1 MKTKLSFW
9 ARSVIVICMLV
20 VGCSQAW
27 AENRKVTVYWE
38 NATAVPTDYARVK
51 VDDGTTTYDEDSGR
65 PSSHQ
70 GPTTIDGT
78 SYWYHEF
85 NSIPTT
91 VATTSS
97 PLYINFCYG
106 DDSNESNLTWATNID
121 KKITSLPSNNV
132 SLFYKYSD
140 GKFYLAKTVDNSNYT
155 INYYT
160 VNGTPSISGSNVT
173 SATGSNKTWN
183 SGASASE
190 DSYTVTLTD
199 GNYSFTAGS
208 KSSDAY
214 FAIDAAGAFYEGT
227 SQPTFNNCTITY
239 SSTATGTCKL
249 YVNDVEVATGSGNG
263 VENTYTLT
271 LLSDNTSATV
281 KVVDSDGKYK
291 QINNVTSDSSIK
303 IENFKVYFR
312 YQDDSKACT
321 AVDGSSTPISLS
333 TTADAKGYTWYYA
346 TFPYASSAAGT
357 VTVSDVSGKNYT
369 FNTNSEKWYVITGN
383 NEATAYP
390 SKEEAELAEA
400 SMLNVT
406 IHYRAQINGVAK
418 DASITT
424 KDKNGNDVTATAPG
438 SNTDAYGFTWKTAS
452 YNARTS
458 SYSARIS
465 AEGCSTTITSITSDS
480 WIVLKGT
487 GEYTAYASE
496 AEALAAEKKA
506 VGKTITIY
514 YRDGAS
520 ISSPSGYLEE
530 GKKSTDYDP
539 EAELV
544 DERGNEWHYQ
554 SFLIDKNKGM
564 DFNSYT
570 AQKSDVWLI
579 GSTKY
584 DTKADALAAET
595 DKSWYF
601 VSPELTNSQ
610 CLPAFRLGNIIN
622 REDKG
627 TEQYAINDDKFTFH
641 MKDCDIQ
648 KFVEKADNTYT
659 EGMNIHYWIQNA
671 DGSIKYTAKGDGVID
686 NQIYEDLS
694 SGSAKYIFVKGIGDS
709 DRIHV
714 WKNGGSAETTWPG
727 SPLSKSNTLTIN
739 GESGWYY
746 YKTNGSSDRLQINN
760 GTDSWKRE
768 FEFSGSITLKVIE
781 GEGTTANV
789 TSYPEPSGSAIY
801 VLGSNK
807 NDITNSANSNY
818 IYRSGESYAECKQT
832 SPSTNSFV
840 LKQNTAQSYTWTL
853 NTGNAY
859 GNDTQSGGMPIGD
872 TPITYQKES
881 VTIEMNYQHDDLK
894 SPEGAKLAIPD
905 DEHHKFYL
913 IGNVDGTGFHAMD
926 NYPMTR
932 NVYYPNDDTT
942 QHADSITYTLTLNAP
957 KQGFGRMFAGVIN
970 SEMWEEY
977 GSGVSGEKSVTWYGS
992 VIRPQVPMN
1001 RDAIALYGGLISNG
1015 NESATSV
1022 SYKQGS
1028 QALTP
1033 RVDESKV
1040 SSYIIHVNL
1049 TTATYWIEL
1058 LESSDDMDS
1067 PVSSKQFYIAGP
1079 AVIDAPDVSD
1089 TDDYW
1094 TVYNS
1099 NGTRRTDNQY
1109 VMTYSSNDQ
1118 CYIATVHLTQGLPFR
1133 FMIGDYSHNFGEDN
1147 VAPRTETA
1155 ELALNAS
1162 HIETCETNYFN
1173 MVNENLQTDVNTPK
1187 VGENIMFNLP
1197 TGTYTVRFYTQMY
1210 KRTSGETPSFGGQ
1223 YYYTIDY
1230 HIGMTAGADGVA
1242 ARSIPGDDF
1251 VCYKNWSDHLAYVC
1265 PETVKMYY
1273 VTGFNAEAQS
1283 AVMAKFEP
1291 SQQYIPAN
1299 TPLILGSNASIV
1311 KNEDYTYI
1319 IKPLDPYGLLL
1330 NDSEFKKVRV
1340 EEKDQ
1345 TDNEEEDQTDNNVNK
1360 LLPVYHKTP
1369 VNAGTK
1375 NGDDYKVRNYG
1386 FGTLMPNGGSMKALR
1401 FWRIHTEG
1409 TNISAHKCYL
1419 AIPNTSGIN
1428 LEYGLDPYTM
1438 PSTSPAK
1445 SITWIWAN
1453 DIIEDNESDNIV
1465 TEVETPI
1472 FTAKTDDNAVYNM
1485 QGIRLN
1491 KRPTTPGLYIIGGK
1505 KVLVK

>member
-1 MKTKLSFW
+1 MKAKLSFL

-27 AENRKVTVYWE
+27 ADNRKVAVYWE
-38 NATAVPTDYARVK
+38 STTAVSPAYARVK
-51 VDDGTTTYDEDSGR
+51 VDDGITIYDMDGAR

-70 GPTTIDGT
+70 GPTIIDGT
-78 SYWYHEF
+78 SYWFHKF

-91 VATTSS
+91 VATEEK
-97 PLYINFCYG
+97 PLNINFCYG
-106 DDSNESNLTWATNID
+106 DDTDERNLTWAINKD
-121 KKITSLPSNNV
+121 KIIKSLPSNNV
-132 SLFYKYSD
+132 SLFYKYS
-140 GKFYLAKTVDNSNYT
+140 GGQFYLAKIVDN
-155 INYYT
+155 I
-160 VNGTPSISGSNVT
+160 
-173 SATGSNKTWN
+173 
-183 SGASASE
+183 E
-190 DSYTVTLTD
+190 D
-199 GNYSFTAGS
+199 
-208 KSSDAY
+208 
-214 FAIDAAGAFYEGT
+214 
-227 SQPTFNNCTITY
+227 
-239 SSTATGTCKL
+239 
-249 YVNDVEVATGSGNG
+249 
-263 VENTYTLT
+263 
-271 LLSDNTSATV
+271 
-281 KVVDSDGKYK
+281 
-291 QINNVTSDSSIK
+291 
-303 IENFKVYFR
+303 FKVYFR
-312 YQDDSKACT
+312 YQDDSKECT
-321 AVDGSSTPISLS
+321 AVDGSSHTISLS
-333 TTADAKGYTWYYA
+333 TTTDAKGYTWYYA
-346 TFPYASSAAGT
+346 TFPYASPAAGT
-357 VTVSDVSGKNYT
+357 VTVSGVSGKNYT

-383 NEATAYP
+383 NEAIAYP
-390 SKEEAELAEA
+390 SKEGAELAET
-400 SMLNVT
+400 SVLNVT
-406 IHYRAQINGVAK
+406 IHYRAQIDGVAK

-424 KDKNGNDVTATAPG
+424 KDKNGNDVTAT
-438 SNTDAYGFTWKTAS
+438 STDSDTDKYGFTWNTAS

-465 AEGCSTTITSITSDS
+465 AEGCGTTISSITSDS
-480 WIVLKGT
+480 WIVLKGA
-487 GEYTAYASE
+487 GEYTFYASE
-496 AEALAAEKKA
+496 PEAQAAEKKA

-520 ISSPSGYLEE
+520 ISNPSGYLEV
-530 GKKSTDYDP
+530 GKKSTGYTP
-539 EAELV
+539 EAMLV
-544 DERGNEWHYQ
+544 DEKGNEWHYQ

-564 DFNSYT
+564 SFNSYYNTTFNNTYT
-570 AQKSDVWLI
+570 AQTSDVWLI
-579 GSTKY
+579 GPTKY
-584 DTKADALAAET
+584 NTKAAAIAAET
-595 DKSWYF
+595 DNSWYF

-622 REDKG
+622 REDKDPG
-627 TEQYAINDDKFTFH
+627 KYAINNDKYTFH

-648 KFVEKADNTYT
+648 KFVVQAGKTYT
-659 EGMNIHYWIQNA
+659 PGMNIKYWIQNA
-671 DGSIKYTAKGDGVID
+671 DGSIKYTAKGDGISD
-686 NQIYEDLS
+686 NQIYEDLRND
-694 SGSAKYIFVKGIGDS
+694 AKYIFVKGIGDS
-709 DRIHV
+709 DHIHV
-714 WKNGGSAETTWPG
+714 WQHDGATETTWPG
-727 SPLSKSNTLTIN
+727 PTLSKSNTLTIN

-768 FEFSGSITLKVIE
+768 FEFSGSITLKISN

-818 IYRSGESYAECKQT
+818 IYRSGESYAECKQ
-832 SPSTNSFV
+832 SSSSTNSFV

-859 GNDTQSGGMPIGD
+859 GNDAHDGATPIGD

-881 VTIEMNYQHDDLK
+881 VTIEMNYQHGTLT

-905 DEHHKFYL
+905 DVNHKFYL
-913 IGNVDGTGFHAMD
+913 IGNVDGTGFHAMA

-932 NVYYPNDDTT
+932 NVYYPNDNTSED
-942 QHADSITYTLTLNAP
+942 ADSITYTLTLNAP
-957 KQGFGRMFAGVIN
+957 QQGFGRMFAGVIN
-970 SEMWEEY
+970 SKMWEEY

-1022 SYKQGS
+1022 SYRQGS

-1058 LESSDDMDS
+1058 LESSDDTDT
-1067 PVSSKQFYIAGP
+1067 PVGSKLFYIAGP
-1079 AVIDAPDVSD
+1079 AVSGTAND
-1089 TDDYW
+1089 W
-1094 TVYNS
+1094 TVYES
-1099 NGTRRTDNQY
+1099 DGKTHRTQNQH

-1118 CYIATVHLTQGLPFR
+1118 CYIATVKMTNGLPFR
-1133 FMIGDYSHNFGEDN
+1133 FMIGDYTHNFGEDN

-1155 ELALNAS
+1155 ELALDAD

-1173 MVNENLQTDVNTPK
+1173 MVNENLQTVVNTPM
-1187 VGENIMFNLP
+1187 VGTNIMFNLP
-1197 TGTYTVRFYTQMY
+1197 TDTYTVRFYTQMY
-1210 KRTSGETPSFGGQ
+1210 KGTYGNEPTFGGQ

-1230 HIGMTAGADGVA
+1230 HIGMVAGADGVA

-1265 PETVKMYY
+1265 PETIKMYY
-1273 VTGFNAEAQS
+1273 VTGFNADAQS

-1291 SQQYIPAN
+1291 SKQYIPAN

-1311 KNEDYTYI
+1311 KDKDYTYI

-1330 NDSEFKKVRV
+1330 KDSEFRDVRV
-1340 EEKDQ
+1340 TEGQ
-1345 TDNEEEDQTDNNVNK
+1345 TNNNVNK
-1360 LLPVYHKTP
+1360 LLPVYHKKT
-1369 VNAGTK
+1369 VNAGDK
-1375 NGDDYKVRNYG
+1375 DGDHYTVRNYG
-1386 FGTLMPNGGSMKALR
+1386 FGTLVPNGGSMKALR

-1409 TNISAHKCYL
+1409 TDISAHKCYL
-1419 AIPNTSGIN
+1419 AIPKESGID
-1428 LEYGLDPYTM
+1428 LEHGLDPYNM

-1445 SITWIWAN
+1445 SMTWIWAN
-1453 DIIEDNESDNIV
+1453 DIIEDNESDNNG

>member
-1 MKTKLSFW
+1 MKAKLSFL

-27 AENRKVTVYWE
+27 ADNRKVTVYWE
-38 NATAVPTDYARVK
+38 STTAVSTNYARVK
-51 VDDGTTTYDEDSGR
+51 VDGGGTTFDMDGAR
-65 PSSHQ
+65 PSSHL
-70 GPTTIDGT
+70 GPTIIDGT
-78 SYWYHEF
+78 SYWFHKF

-91 VATTSS
+91 IATTSS
-97 PLYINFCYG
+97 PLNINFCYG
-106 DDSNESNLTWATNID
+106 DDSNESNLTWATNKD
-121 KKITSLPSNNV
+121 NTITSLPSNNV
-132 SLFYKYSD
+132 SLFYKFSEVPN
-140 GKFYLAKTVDNSNYT
+140 KHFYLDKIVDN
-155 INYYT
+155 I
-160 VNGTPSISGSNVT
+160 
-173 SATGSNKTWN
+173 A
-183 SGASASE
+183 
-190 DSYTVTLTD
+190 D
-199 GNYSFTAGS
+199 
-208 KSSDAY
+208 
-214 FAIDAAGAFYEGT
+214 
-227 SQPTFNNCTITY
+227 
-239 SSTATGTCKL
+239 
-249 YVNDVEVATGSGNG
+249 
-263 VENTYTLT
+263 
-271 LLSDNTSATV
+271 
-281 KVVDSDGKYK
+281 
-291 QINNVTSDSSIK
+291 
-303 IENFKVYFR
+303 FKVYFR

-321 AVDGSSTPISLS
+321 AVDESSNTISLS
-333 TTADAKGYTWYYA
+333 TTTDAKGYTWYYA
-346 TFPYASSAAGT
+346 SFHYASSAAGT

-390 SKEEAELAEA
+390 SKEEAELAET
-400 SMLNVT
+400 SVLNVT
-406 IHYRAQINGVAK
+406 IHYRAQIDGVAK

-424 KDKNGNDVTATAPG
+424 KDKNGNDVTATGTG
-438 SNTDAYGFTWKTAS
+438 SDTDTYGFTWKTAS

-458 SYSARIS
+458 SYSAKIS
-465 AEGCSTTITSITSDS
+465 AEGYSTTIPSITSDS
-480 WIVLKGT
+480 WIVLNGT
-487 GEYTAYASE
+487 GQYKVYASE
-496 AEALAAEKKA
+496 TEARAAEKKA

-520 ISSPSGYLEE
+520 ISSPSGYLEV

-564 DFNSYT
+564 SFNGYT
-570 AQKSDVWLI
+570 DQKSDVWLI

-584 DTKADALAAET
+584 DTKAAALAAET
-595 DKSWYF
+595 DISWYF

-622 REDKG
+622 REDKDPG
-627 TEQYAINDDKFTFH
+627 QYAINNDKYTFH

-648 KFVEKADNTYT
+648 KFVVQAGNTYT
-659 EGMNIHYWIQNA
+659 SGMNIHYWIQNA
-671 DGSIKYTAKGDGVID
+671 NGSIKYTAKGDGISD
-686 NQIYEDLS
+686 DQIYQDLKN
-694 SGSAKYIFVKGIGDS
+694 GAKYIFVKGIVDS
-709 DRIHV
+709 NHIYV
-714 WKNGGSAETTWPG
+714 WKEGGSNETTWPG
-727 SPLSKSNTLTIN
+727 PTLSKSNTLTIN
-739 GESGWYY
+739 GETGWYY
-746 YKTNGSSDRLQINN
+746 YKTNGSSDRVQINN
-760 GTDSWKRE
+760 GTDSWKK
-768 FEFSGSITLKVIE
+768 EFSFSNSITLKFSS
-781 GEGTTANV
+781 GEGTQANV
-789 TSYPEPSGSAIY
+789 TSYPEPSGSGSGIGATY
-801 VLGSNK
+801 ELGSNK
-807 NDITNSANSNY
+807 INITNSANGNY

-859 GNDTQSGGMPIGD
+859 GNDAHDGGTPIGD

-881 VTIEMNYQHDDLK
+881 VTIEMNYQHGTLT

-905 DEHHKFYL
+905 DENHKFYL

-932 NVYYPNDDTT
+932 NVYYPNDNTALP
-942 QHADSITYTLTLNAP
+942 ADSITYTLTLNAP
-957 KQGFGRMFAGVIN
+957 QQGFGRMFAGVIN
-970 SEMWEEY
+970 SKMWKTY
-977 GSGVSGEKSVTWYGS
+977 GTGVSGEKSVTWYGS

-1022 SYKQGS
+1022 SYRQGS

-1040 SSYIIHVNL
+1040 ASYIIHVNL

-1058 LESSDDMDS
+1058 LESSDDTDT
-1067 PVSSKQFYIAGP
+1067 PVGSKLFYIAGP
-1079 AVIDAPDVSD
+1079 AVIDAPGVSD
-1089 TDDYW
+1089 TDEYW
-1094 TVYNS
+1094 AVYKPD
-1099 NGTRRTDNQY
+1099 GKTRRTDNQH
-1109 VMTYSSNDQ
+1109 VMTYSSKDQ
-1118 CYIATVHLTQGLPFR
+1118 CYIATVKMTQGLPFR
-1133 FMIGDYSHNFGEDN
+1133 FMIGDYTHNFGEDN
-1147 VAPRTETA
+1147 VAPRTETD
-1155 ELALNAS
+1155 ELALGAS

-1173 MVNENLQTDVNTPK
+1173 MVNENLQTVVNTPK
-1187 VGENIMFNLP
+1187 VGKKIMFNLP
-1197 TGTYTVRFYTQMY
+1197 TDTYTVRFYTQMY
-1210 KRTSGETPSFGGQ
+1210 KGTYGETPSFGGQ

-1230 HIGMTAGADGVA
+1230 HIGMVAGADDVA

-1265 PETVKMYY
+1265 PETIKMYY
-1273 VTGFNAEAQS
+1273 VTGFNADAQS

-1311 KNEDYTYI
+1311 KDKDYTYI

-1330 NDSEFKKVRV
+1330 KDSEFRDVRV
-1340 EEKDQ
+1340 TEGQ
-1345 TDNEEEDQTDNNVNK
+1345 TNNNVNK
-1360 LLPVYHKTP
+1360 LLPVYHKTT

-1375 NGDDYKVRNYG
+1375 DGDYYTVRNYG

-1401 FWRIHTEG
+1401 FWRIVTEG
-1409 TNISAHKCYL
+1409 TDISAHKCYL
-1419 AIPNTSGIN
+1419 AIPKESGID
-1428 LEYGLDPYTM
+1428 LEHGLDPYKM

-1453 DIIEDNESDNIV
+1453 DIIEDNESDNNG

>member
-1 MKTKLSFW
+1 MKTKLSFL

-20 VGCSQAW
+20 VGSSQAW
-27 AENRKVTVYWE
+27 ADYRKVTVYWE
-38 NATAVPTDYARVK
+38 STTAVSTNYARVK
-51 VDDGTTTYDEDSGR
+51 VDDGSTIYDQDSNR

-91 VATTSS
+91 VATEEN

-106 DDSNESNLTWATNID
+106 DDSNESNLTFATNND
-121 KKITSLPSNNV
+121 NTITSLPSNNV
-132 SLFYKYSD
+132 SLFYKYS
-140 GKFYLAKTVDNSNYT
+140 GGHFYLYKTVDNSNYT

-173 SATGSNKTWN
+173 PATGSKNTWN
-183 SGASASE
+183 KGASASE
-190 DSYTVTLTD
+190 NAYEVTLTD

-208 KSSDAY
+208 KSSNAY
-214 FAIDAAGAFYEGT
+214 FAIDAAGAYYEGT
-227 SQPTFNNCTITY
+227 SQPAFNNYTITY

-249 YVNDVEVATGSGNG
+249 YVNNVEVATGSGNG

-271 LLSDNTSATV
+271 RLQTRTSGNVSATV
-281 KVVDSDGKYK
+281 KVVDSNGYSK
-291 QINNVTSDSSIK
+291 QIDNVTSNSTIK
-303 IENFKVYFR
+303 IEDFKVYFR

-321 AVDGSSTPISLS
+321 AVDGSSNTISL
-333 TTADAKGYTWYYA
+333 TTTTDAKGYTWYYA

-357 VTVSDVSGKNYT
+357 VTVSDVSAKNYT
-369 FNTNSEKWYVITGN
+369 FNTNSEKWYVITGTN
-383 NEATAYP
+383 KATAYP

-400 SMLNVT
+400 SVLNVT
-406 IHYRAQINGVAK
+406 IHYRAEINGEAK

-424 KDKNGNDVTATAPG
+424 KDNNGNDVTATAPG
-438 SNTDAYGFTWKTAS
+438 SNTDKYGFTWNTAS

-458 SYSARIS
+458 SYSAHIS
-465 AEGCSTTITSITSDS
+465 AESYSTTITSITSDS
-480 WIVLKGT
+480 WIVLNGT
-487 GEYTAYASE
+487 GQYTAYASE

-514 YRDGAS
+514 YRGGAS
-520 ISSPSGYLEE
+520 ISNPSGYLEV
-530 GKKSTDYDP
+530 GKKSTGYTP
-539 EAELV
+539 EAMLV
-544 DERGNEWHYQ
+544 DENGNEWHYQ
-554 SFLIDKNKGM
+554 SFLINKNKGM
-564 DFNSYT
+564 DFNTYT
-570 AQKSDVWLI
+570 AQKYDVWLI

-584 DTKADALAAET
+584 DIKAAALDAET
-595 DKSWYF
+595 DNSWYF
-601 VSPELTNSQ
+601 VSPELTNSE

-622 REDKG
+622 REDKSDK
-627 TEQYAINDDKFTFH
+627 YAINNDKFTFH
-641 MKDCDIQ
+641 MKDCDIK
-648 KFVEKADNTYT
+648 KFVEEAHNTYT
-659 EGMNIHYWIQNA
+659 PGMNIKYWIQNK
-671 DGSIKYTAKGDGVID
+671 DGSIKYTAKDVSSSD
-686 NQIYEDLS
+686 NQIYQDLNND
-694 SGSAKYIFVKGIGDS
+694 AKYIFVKGIGDS

-714 WKNGGSAETTWPG
+714 WQNGGSTETTWPG
-727 SPLSKSNTLTIN
+727 QPLSKSSTLTIN
-739 GESGWYY
+739 GETGWYY

-768 FEFSGSITLKVIE
+768 FEFTGSITLKISN
-781 GEGTTANV
+781 GEGTTADV
-789 TSYPEPSGSAIY
+789 TSYPEY
-801 VLGSNK
+801 ELGSNK
-807 NDITNSANSNY
+807 INITNSTNDNY
-818 IYRSGESYAECKQT
+818 IYRSGESYAECKQG
-832 SPSTNSFV
+832 SSSTNSFV

-859 GNDTQSGGMPIGD
+859 GNDAKDGDTPIGD

-881 VTIEMNYQHDDLK
+881 VTIEMNYQHGTLT

-905 DEHHKFYL
+905 DVNHKFYL

-932 NVYYPNDDTT
+932 NVYYPNDDNT
-942 QHADSITYTLTLNAP
+942 QPADSITYTLTLNAP
-957 KQGFGRMFAGVIN
+957 RQGFGRMFAGVIN
-970 SEMWEEY
+970 SKMWEKY
-977 GSGVSGEKSVTWYGS
+977 GSGVSGEQSVTWYGC

-1022 SYKQGS
+1022 SYRQGS

-1040 SSYIIHVNL
+1040 ASYIIHVNL

-1067 PVSSKQFYIAGP
+1067 PVSSKLFYIAGP
-1079 AVIDAPDVSD
+1079 AVSGTAND
-1089 TDDYW
+1089 W
-1094 TVYNS
+1094 TVYES
-1099 NGTRRTDNQY
+1099 DGTRRTQNQH

-1118 CYIATVHLTQGLPFR
+1118 CYIATVRMTNGLPFR
-1133 FMIGDYSHNFGEDN
+1133 FMIGDYTHNFGEDN
-1147 VAPRTETA
+1147 VAPRIETA

-1173 MVNENLQTDVNTPK
+1173 MVNENLQTVVNTPK
-1187 VGENIMFNLP
+1187 VGTNIMFNLP
-1197 TGTYTVRFYTQMY
+1197 TDTYTVRFYTQMY
-1210 KRTSGETPSFGGQ
+1210 KGEYGSEPTFGGQ

-1230 HIGMTAGADGVA
+1230 HIGMVAGADGVA

-1265 PETVKMYY
+1265 PETIKMYY
-1273 VTGFNAEAQS
+1273 VTDFDAEAQS

-1311 KNEDYTYI
+1311 KDKGYTYI

-1330 NDSEFKKVRV
+1330 NDSEFEKVRV
-1340 EEKDQ
+1340 EEDQ
-1345 TDNEEEDQTDNNVNK
+1345 TNNNVNK
-1360 LLPVYHKTP
+1360 LLPVYHKTT

-1375 NGDDYKVRNYG
+1375 DGDDYIVRNYG
-1386 FGTLMPNGGSMKALR
+1386 FGTLVPNGGSMKALR
-1401 FWRIHTEG
+1401 FWRIVTQG
-1409 TNISAHKCYL
+1409 TDISAHKCYL
-1419 AIPNTSGIN
+1419 AIPKESNID
-1428 LEYGLDPYTM
+1428 LEHGLDPYTM

-1445 SITWIWAN
+1445 SMTWIWAN
-1453 DIIEDNESDNIV
+1453 DIIEDNESDNIA

>member
-1 MKTKLSFW
+1 
-9 ARSVIVICMLV
+9 MLI

-38 NATAVPTDYARVK
+38 STTAVSTDYARVK
-51 VDDGTTTYDEDSGR
+51 VDDGSTTYDMDSNR
-65 PSSHQ
+65 PSSHL

-91 VATTSS
+91 KATTSS

-106 DDSNESNLTWATNID
+106 DDSNQSNLTWATNKD
-121 KKITSLPSNNV
+121 KTITSLPSNNV

-140 GKFYLAKTVDNSNYT
+140 GQFSLAKIVDNSNYT

-173 SATGSNKTWN
+173 SATGSKNTWN
-183 SGASASE
+183 KGASASE
-190 DSYTVTLTD
+190 NTYTVTLTD
-199 GNYSFTAGS
+199 GSYSFTAEP
-208 KSSDAY
+208 KSSNAY
-214 FAIDAAGAFYEGT
+214 FAIDAAGAYYDGT
-227 SQPTFNNCTITY
+227 SQPAFNDYTITY
-239 SSTATGTCKL
+239 SSTTTGNCYL
-249 YVNDVEVATGSGNG
+249 YVNDVQVATGSGNG

-271 LLSDNTSATV
+271 RLQSRTSGNASATV
-281 KVVDSDGKYK
+281 KVVDSDGYSK
-291 QINNVTSDSSIK
+291 QIDNVTSNSIIK
-303 IENFKVYFR
+303 IEDFKVYFR
-312 YQDDSKACT
+312 YQDDSKECT
-321 AVDGSSTPISLS
+321 AVDGSSNTISLS
-333 TTADAKGYTWYYA
+333 TTTDAKGYTWYYA

-369 FNTNSEKWYVITGN
+369 FNTNSEKWYVITGDN
-383 NEATAYP
+383 KATAYP

-400 SMLNVT
+400 SVLNVT
-406 IHYRAQINGVAK
+406 IHYRAQINGEAK
-418 DASITT
+418 DASIAT
-424 KDKNGNDVTATAPG
+424 KDNNGNDVTATG
-438 SNTDAYGFTWKTAS
+438 TDSNTDAYGFTWKTAS

-458 SYSARIS
+458 SYSAHIS
-465 AEGCSTTITSITSDS
+465 ADSYGTTIPSITSDS

-496 AEALAAEKKA
+496 TEALAAEKKA

-520 ISSPSGYLEE
+520 ISSPSGYLEV

-539 EAELV
+539 EAMLV
-544 DERGNEWHYQ
+544 DEKGNEWHYQ

-564 DFNSYT
+564 SFNSYT

-584 DTKADALAAET
+584 DTKAAALAAET
-595 DKSWYF
+595 DNSWYF

-627 TEQYAINDDKFTFH
+627 AYKYAINNDKFTFH
-641 MKDCDIQ
+641 MKDCDIK
-648 KFVEKADNTYT
+648 KFVEQAGKTYT
-659 EGMNIHYWIQNA
+659 SGMNIHYWIQNA
-671 DGSIKYTAKGDGVID
+671 DGSIKYTAKGGGTSDD
-686 NQIYEDLS
+686 QIYQDLKN
-694 SGSAKYIFVKGIGDS
+694 GAKYIFVKGIGDT
-709 DRIHV
+709 DHIHV
-714 WKNGGSAETTWPG
+714 WKDGGSSETTWPG
-727 SPLSKSNTLTIN
+727 PTLSKSNTLTIN
-739 GESGWYY
+739 GETGWYY
-746 YKTNGSSDRLQINN
+746 YKTNGSSDNLQINN
-760 GTDSWKRE
+760 GSSSWNK
-768 FEFSGSITLKVIE
+768 EFSFSNSITLKFSS
-781 GEGTTANV
+781 GEGTQANV
-789 TSYPEPSGSAIY
+789 TSYPEPSGSGSGIGATY
-801 VLGSNK
+801 ELGSNK
-807 NDITNSANSNY
+807 INITNSANGNY
-818 IYRSGESYAECKQT
+818 IYRSGESYAECKQ
-832 SPSTNSFV
+832 SSSSTNAFV
-840 LKQNTAQSYTWTL
+840 LKQLTAQSYTWTL
-853 NTGNAY
+853 NTGIAY
-859 GNDTQSGGMPIGD
+859 GNDAQNGG

-881 VTIEMNYQHDDLK
+881 VTIEMNYQHGDLK
-894 SPEGAKLAIPD
+894 SPEGANLAIPD
-905 DEHHKFYL
+905 DTDHKFYL

-942 QHADSITYTLTLNAP
+942 QDADSITYTLTLNAP

-970 SEMWEEY
+970 SKMWQTY
-977 GSGVSGEKSVTWYGS
+977 GSGVSGENAVKWYGS

-1015 NESATSV
+1015 NDLGTV
-1022 SYKQGS
+1022 VTYKQGS

-1079 AVIDAPDVSD
+1079 AVIDAPEVSD

-1099 NGTRRTDNQY
+1099 NGTRRTDNQH
-1109 VMTYSSNDQ
+1109 VMTYSPDDQ
-1118 CYIATVHLTQGLPFR
+1118 CYIATVKMTYGLPFR

-1173 MVNENLQTDVNTPK
+1173 MVNENSQTDVNTPK
-1187 VGENIMFNLP
+1187 IGNNIMFNLP

-1210 KRTSGETPSFGGQ
+1210 KGTYGETPSFGGQ

-1265 PETVKMYY
+1265 PETIKMYY
-1273 VTGFNAEAQS
+1273 VTDFDAEAQS

-1291 SQQYIPAN
+1291 AEQYIPAN

-1311 KNEDYTYI
+1311 KDKGYTYI

-1330 NDSEFKKVRV
+1330 NDSEFEKVRV
-1340 EEKDQ
+1340 VEKDQ
-1345 TDNEEEDQTDNNVNK
+1345 TDNEEEDQTNNNVNK

-1369 VNAGTK
+1369 VNAGDK
-1375 NGDDYKVRNYG
+1375 DGDDYKVRNYG